1 METEVQKLLDSIA
14 DLREKASVNAAFGE
28 PVTIEG
34 RTVIPVAKV
43 AYGFGMG
50 VGHSRADVEL
60 GVEADAEADVEKA
73 ASEEPVDKAD
83 AVGGGGGGGVQT
95 RPFAIVEVT
104 SEGTRVEPI
113 VDEQKLALAGS
124 LLIGWSVFWLAR
136 TLVKIFGRQE

>member
-1 METEVQKLLDSIA
+1 METEVQRLLDSIA

-43 AYGFGMG
+43 GYGFGMG
-50 VGHSRADVEL
+50 VGHSGADVEL
-60 GVEADAEADVEKA
+60 GVEADVETEIEKG
-73 ASEEPVDKAD
+73 ASEKAD
-83 AVGGGGGGGVQT
+83 AIGGRGVGGMQA

-124 LLIGWSVFWLAR
+124 LLIGWSVLCLAR
-136 TLVKIFGRQE
+136 TLVRIFGRQE

>member
-1 METEVQKLLDSIA
+1 MNAEVQRLLDSIA

-43 AYGFGMG
+43 GYGFGMG
-50 VGHSRADVEL
+50 VGHSRADVER
-60 GVEADAEADVEKA
+60 GVEPDVEADVEKA
-73 ASEEPVDKAD
+73 ALEETVDKAD
-83 AVGGGGGGGVQT
+83 AVGSSGGGAVQA

-124 LLIGWSVFWLAR
+124 LLIGWSVFCLAR
-136 TLVKIFGRQE
+136 TLVKIFGGRE